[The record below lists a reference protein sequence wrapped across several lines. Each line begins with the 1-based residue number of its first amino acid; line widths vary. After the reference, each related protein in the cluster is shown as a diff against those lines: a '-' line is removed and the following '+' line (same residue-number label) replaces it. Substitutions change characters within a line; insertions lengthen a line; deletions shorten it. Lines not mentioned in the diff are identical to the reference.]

1 MQNIA
6 GTVML
11 SAAKNFISSRRYNA
25 LKIERWDRLAVH
37 RSGARTKLNSSRGK
51 SWPGFEFLP
60 GRNNFIREIVGSIR
74 ARLPPHPPSLPPD
87 RKIYMKSTS
96 RGMEGR
102 GRGEKEG
109 ERWKR
114 REEDENREETA
125 GRGECEETRT
135 RGGRKSGGIHG
146 FGVAGTNRG
155 GEWRGYPYFESL
167 DRAEGLLEFITVIC
181 PSWVT
186 HRWKCII
193 ASGAPRSF
201 NDIASQVMS
210 RVGGRLC
217 KVYVGNPIDRSW
229 R

>member
-109 ERWKR
+109 ESRS
-114 REEDENREETA
+114 
-125 GRGECEETRT
+125 
-135 RGGRKSGGIHG
+135 GGRRTKIAKSRDGEEGRMRGDEEGGRA
-146 FGVAGTNRG
+146 AGYTVS
-155 GEWRGYPYFESL
+155 EWREQI
-167 DRAEGLLEFITVIC
+167 AEV
-181 PSWVT
+181 
-186 HRWKCII
+186 
-193 ASGAPRSF
+193 SGAVIHIS
-201 NDIASQVMS
+201 S
-210 RVGGRLC
+210 RWTVQRGC
-217 KVYVGNPIDRSW
+217 
-229 R
+229 